1 MISNIWFMHFT
12 TFVRKSA
19 VLLGVIVLAAVIVL
33 LAFFFPYPNQKA
45 SVSLDELT
53 EVHASKAAR
62 WAYMFN
68 LLRSPKTNAIPRS
81 IRSRELNHAQDIL
94 FQTQFLNK
102 KSRMSFQ
109 WFEVGPTDVGG
120 RTRALAIDKNN
131 TDRLLA
137 GGVSGGLWET
147 TDAGLSWHPLFLHAG
162 NLSVTSIVQDPSPGQ
177 HDTWYYASGEFTGNS
192 ASDPGRVASYYG
204 SGIYKSTNNGRTWA
218 LLDAASA
225 GDPDDFDS
233 PFDFVSRL
241 IVSPTTGTL
250 FATSNGIGIYRSA
263 DQGASFGPNLPNR
276 SFPGPVLGGVNDHF
290 WSEVAVNANGVLLAT
305 LSSTGSNDN
314 PSTAPGVYVST
325 DDGLTWDDITP
336 STFPNEHGRSVIAFA
351 PSSPN
356 LAYIYTT
363 TLGEI
368 NNREDVRLHRINVA
382 SGTSINLSGNIP
394 RFSEAGNLNT
404 QGGYNMAIAVKPDD
418 PDFVIYGGTNV
429 YRTRNGF
436 TTLANERLD
445 YWVGGYDAVD
455 DDFGN
460 YSNHHPDQHLFIFDP
475 SNPNRLWN
483 ANDGGI
489 YMTNDIPR
497 FNEVSWNDRNQGYNT
512 TQFYT
517 VALADKALD
526 PRIAGGTQDNGTPFM
541 QLDDPDGS
549 SRNISV
555 GDGAY
560 LYFGERFAFVG
571 FQNGATLRL
580 QYNAEEAPTFSGFSY
595 IQPESATNQLF
606 INPFVVDPNDENIM
620 YYPAGRTLWRNDRL
634 GTLRG
639 GQTDDKGSDDGWT
652 ELDGLPSIG
661 LRVITALAISKE
673 PAHILY
679 FAASDTRFENA
690 QEPFL
695 YRLDNAH
702 MDDGSTTS
710 NISIPGL
717 PGEAY
722 IVDIAVN
729 PSNADEL
736 IVAMSNYEI
745 IGLYHSTNG
754 GQSFTAIEGNLQGTD
769 ASPGP
774 SIRAAS
780 ILPLGGTTHY
790 LIGTSTGLYATTE
803 LNGNSTIWMPES
815 TAEIGQAVVTDVA
828 SRSADGVIAV
838 ATHGRGLFV
847 GSQDPDFQPRPIPDT
862 FTLSQNSP
870 NPFASITRI
879 TYDLRAPGRV
889 NLSLYDLSGRL
900 VTEIVT
906 NQEQETGRHE
916 AVFNAASIVSGTYLY
931 QLRVTPTGSGE
942 SSGTF
947 SKTRKMMI
955 IK

>member
-1 MISNIWFMHFT
+1 MDLHAFA
-12 TFVRKSA
+12 RKSA
-19 VLLGVIVLAAVIVL
+19 VQISVIALAAGIVLFAVL
-33 LAFFFPYPNQKA
+33 FPSISTPGPA
-45 SVSLDELT
+45 SSDVPS

-62 WAYMFN
+62 WQYTFN
-68 LLRSPKTNAIPRS
+68 LLRSPITNGIPKS
-81 IRSRELNHAQDIL
+81 IRSRELNHAYDLL
-94 FQTQFLNK
+94 FQTQFLEK
-102 KSRMSFQ
+102 KSQMQFQ

-120 RTRALAIDKNN
+120 RTRALAIDINN
-131 TDRLLA
+131 ENRLLA

-147 TDAGLSWHPLFLHAG
+147 TDAGLSWEPLFFDGG

-177 HDTWYYASGEFTGNS
+177 QDIWYYASGEFAGNS

-204 SGIYKSTNNGRTWA
+204 SGIYKSSNNGRTWT
-218 LLDAASA
+218 LLNAARA

-233 PFDFVSRL
+233 PFDYVSRL
-241 IVSPTTGTL
+241 VVSPATGTL
-250 FATSNGIGIYRSA
+250 FAASNGIGIYRSD
-263 DQGASFGPNLPNR
+263 DQGGSFGPNLPNR
-276 SFPGPVLGGVNDHF
+276 GFPGPVLGGVNDHF
-290 WSEVAVNANGVLLAT
+290 WSEIAVNVNGVLLAT
-305 LSSTGSNDN
+305 LSSIGSNDN
-314 PSTAPGVYVST
+314 PSTSPGVYVST
-325 DDGLTWDDITP
+325 DDGLSWNNITP
-336 STFPNEHGRSVIAFA
+336 STFPNTHGRSVIAFA

-356 LAYIYTT
+356 LAYVYTT
-363 TLGEI
+363 TLNDV
-368 NNREDVRLHRINVA
+368 NNREDVRLHRIDV
-382 SGTSINLSGNIP
+382 STGTSINLSGNIP

-418 PDFVIYGGTNV
+418 SDFVIYGGTNV

-436 TTLANERLD
+436 STLANERLD
-445 YWVGGYDAVD
+445 YWIGGYDAVD

-460 YSNHHPDQHLFIFDP
+460 YNNHHPDQHVFIFDP

-497 FNEVSWNDRNQGYNT
+497 FNEVSWNDRNQGYNV

-517 VALADKALD
+517 VALADEALD

-555 GDGAY
+555 GDGAH

-580 QYNAEEAPTFSGFSY
+580 QYNADEAPTFSGFSY
-595 IQPESATNQLF
+595 IQPESADNQLF

-634 GTLRG
+634 STLRG
-639 GQTDDKGSDDGWT
+639 GQTDDRGSDDGWT
-652 ELDGLPSIG
+652 ELDRLPSFG
-661 LRVITALAISKE
+661 LRVITAIAVSNE

-679 FAASDTRFENA
+679 FGASDTRFENA
-690 QEPFL
+690 QAPFL
-695 YRLDNAH
+695 YRLDNASS
-702 MDDGSTTS
+702 DDGRNTTD
-710 NISIPGL
+710 ISIPGL
-717 PGEAY
+717 PGETY
-722 IVDIAVN
+722 IVDIAIN
-729 PSNADEL
+729 PLDANEL
-736 IVAMSNYEI
+736 IVVMSNYEI

-754 GQSFTAIEGNLQGTD
+754 GQSFTPIEGNLQGTE

-774 SIRAAS
+774 SLRAAS
-780 ILPLGGTTHY
+780 ILPLDGAAHY
-790 LIGTSTGLYATTE
+790 FVGTSTGLYSTTD
-803 LNGNSTIWMPES
+803 LDGNNTTWIPES
-815 TAEIGQAVVTDVA
+815 TSEVGQAVVTDIA
-828 SRSADGVIAV
+828 TRHADGVVAA

-847 GSQDPDFQPRPIPDT
+847 GSQDPDFKPRPIPDT

-889 NLSLYDLSGRL
+889 NLALYDLAGRL
-900 VTEIVT
+900 VAEIVS

>member
-1 MISNIWFMHFT
+1 MHLT
-12 TFVRKSA
+12 TMARKPA
-19 VLLGVIVLAAVIVL
+19 VQFSIIALAAGIVLFVFL
-33 LAFFFPYPNQKA
+33 LPHFDTQK
-45 SVSLDELT
+45 SVHIDGPP

-62 WAYMFN
+62 WQYTFN
-68 LLRSPKTNAIPRS
+68 LLRSPKTNSIPS
-81 IRSRELNHAQDIL
+81 AIRSRELNHAQDIL
-94 FQTQFLNK
+94 FQSQFLNK
-102 KSRMSFQ
+102 QSRMQFQ

-120 RTRALAIDKNN
+120 RTRALAIDIDNGN
-131 TDRLLA
+131 RLIA

-147 TDAGLSWHPLFLHAG
+147 MDAGLTWNPLFLNGG
-162 NLSVTSIVQDPSPGQ
+162 NLSVTSIAQDPRPGQ
-177 HDTWYYASGEFTGNS
+177 RDIWYYASGEFTGNS

-204 SGIYKSTNNGRTWA
+204 SGIYKSTNDGRNWT
-218 LLDAASA
+218 LLNAAGA

-233 PFDFVSRL
+233 PFDYVSRL
-241 IVSPTTGTL
+241 VVSPTTGTL
-250 FATSNGIGIYRSA
+250 FAASNGIGIYRSH
-263 DQGASFGPNLPNR
+263 DQGISFGPNLPNR

-305 LSSTGSNDN
+305 LSSIGSNDN
-314 PSTAPGVYVST
+314 PSTSPGVYVST
-325 DDGLTWDDITP
+325 DDGVTWRDITP
-336 STFPNEHGRSVIAFA
+336 PTFPNVHGRSVIAFA

-356 LAYIYTT
+356 LAYVYTT
-363 TLGEI
+363 TLNDV
-368 NNREDVRLHRINVA
+368 NNKEDVRLHRIDV
-382 SGTSINLSGNIP
+382 SSSTSINLSGNIP
-394 RFSEAGNLNT
+394 RFSEAGNLST

-445 YWVGGYDAVD
+445 YWIGGYDAVD

-460 YSNHHPDQHLFIFDP
+460 YSNHHPDQHVFIFDP

-497 FNEVSWNDRNQGYNT
+497 FNEVSWNDRNQGYNV

-555 GDGAY
+555 GDGAH
-560 LYFGERFAFVG
+560 LYFGERFAYVG

-580 QYNAEEAPTFSGFSY
+580 QYNANDAPTFSGFSY
-595 IQPESATNQLF
+595 IQPESADNQLF

-639 GQTDDKGSDDGWT
+639 GQTNDSGSDDGWT
-652 ELDGLPSIG
+652 ELNQLPSLG
-661 LRVITALAISKE
+661 LRVITAIAVSKE
-673 PAHILY
+673 PAHVLY
-679 FAASDTRFENA
+679 FGASDTRFENA

-695 YRLDNAH
+695 YRLDNANTG
-702 MDDGSTTS
+702 DGRNTT
-710 NISIPGL
+710 NISVPGL

-729 PSNADEL
+729 PQNADEL
-736 IVAMSNYEI
+736 IVVMSNYEI

-754 GQSFTAIEGNLQGTD
+754 GQSFTPIEGNLQGSD

-774 SIRAAS
+774 SLRAAA
-780 ILPLGGTTHY
+780 ILPLDGTTHY
-790 LIGTSTGLYATTE
+790 LVGTSTGLYTTTD
-803 LNGNSTIWMPES
+803 LNGNSTTWIPES
-815 TAEIGQAVVTDVA
+815 ESEISQAVVTDIA
-828 SRSADGVIAV
+828 ARDADGVIAA

-879 TYDLRAPGRV
+879 TYDLRSPGRV
-889 NLSLYDLSGRL
+889 TLSLYDLSGRL
-900 VTEIVT
+900 VTEIVS
-906 NQEQETGRHE
+906 NQEKETGRHE

-931 QLRVTPTGSGE
+931 QLRVTPTGSGA

-947 SKTRKMMI
+947 SRTRKMMI